1 MSEEKKYKVSIE
13 TRNSTKYYSMKESEY
28 DNLMYSLESGN
39 SQFIKVPG
47 SNLFV
52 NVNQIVYVWARE
64 EKPAESL

>member
-28 DNLMYSLESGN
+28 DNLMYLLESGN